1 MDMSPTG
8 LKRPADTD
16 PVAGTA
22 TTSRQHA
29 NSIQSFT
36 VNVASVGGTT
46 VTQAVTFPTPFAAAP
61 RVVAMAAA
69 GSPNVVSVSSTS
81 STTSTGFTLGVYRSS
96 GSGNVAVDIIAVG
109 QGTEVGG

>member
-1 MDMSPTG
+1 MDMTASG

-22 TTSRQHA
+22 ATARQHA

-36 VNVASVGGTT
+36 VNVASVGGST
-46 VTQAVTFPTPFAAAP
+46 VTHAVTFPTPFAAAP
-61 RVVAMAAA
+61 RVVAMANAA
-69 GSPNVVSVSSTS
+69 SPNLVSVSRTNTP
-81 STTSTGFTLGVYRSS
+81 TTTGFTLGLYRAA

-109 QGTEVGG
+109 QGTQVGG